1 MLADSSRSQLLRG
14 SILRF
19 HFTPLSLTSNSDAG
33 EQARAAISL
42 SLLGSNPAKNF
53 AVADE
58 TKPRGR
64 RFHAVSRQ
72 KLFQTYQF

>member
-33 EQARAAISL
+33 EQARAGIS
-42 SLLGSNPAKNF
+42 SSSLGSNPAENF
-53 AVADE
+53 AVASERLLPD
-58 TKPRGR
+58 R
-64 RFHAVSRQ
+64 RPSKR
-72 KLFQTYQF
+72 